1 MILTAKA
8 DLQQGGGGL
17 WDVRQGRS
25 SFPTRATAAS
35 EQDLIYPAPSPDLP
49 PDKPPDLQSAA
60 FLRLPPD
67 LPPDL
72 QSAAFLRFPRPSI
85 FLRFSAPQPVW
96 QCPLDRASL
105 DSGSS

>member
-1 MILTAKA
+1 MLGESLCASPRSLPMMTAKA

-25 SFPTRATAAS
+25 SFPTRATAAP

-49 PDKPPDLQSAA
+49 A
-60 FLRLPPD
+60 
-67 LPPDL
+67 DL